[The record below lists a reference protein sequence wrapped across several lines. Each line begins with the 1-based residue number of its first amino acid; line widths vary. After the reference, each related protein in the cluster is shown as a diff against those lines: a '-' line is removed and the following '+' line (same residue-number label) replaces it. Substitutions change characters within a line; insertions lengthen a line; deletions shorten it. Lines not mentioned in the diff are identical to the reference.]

1 MEASGAVAP
10 STTSGEV
17 LVGSLIMMIEGEVVG
32 LQEEDLGEEVMSR
45 VRAMSTYDDE
55 ESLPTLPSRDS
66 PNLLAE
72 MVDVAEAHQEVF
84 EKRISLA
91 SADDVA
97 QMPSPTLTPQTP
109 SRGMFGFTSDDV
121 VSRAPIEEEHRCT
134 SGLVALRVPARPKRP
149 KLARDR
155 SWALGFAL
163 CVGTGGAAP
172 AYVLARRGPA
182 LSDWA
187 LGVAT
192 ASAAVGVGGAVVAW
206 ASRRE
211 RVSDLARVPGR
222 RRE

>member
-97 QMPSPTLTPQTP
+97 QHSSKDDCWIIVRDGTPRFAAAHLLPARSTL
-109 SRGMFGFTSDDV
+109 SDAR
-121 VSRAPIEEEHRCT
+121 SGRRC
-134 SGLVALRVPARPKRP
+134 VRRHRVPQHPP
-149 KLARDR
+149 
-155 SWALGFAL
+155 
-163 CVGTGGAAP
+163 
-172 AYVLARRGPA
+172 
-182 LSDWA
+182 
-187 LGVAT
+187 
-192 ASAAVGVGGAVVAW
+192 
-206 ASRRE
+206 
-211 RVSDLARVPGR
+211 R
-222 RRE
+222 RRWRYDVRCRKRCD